1 MHNRDM
7 LWETK
12 DHKKIKISDLSSDHL
27 SNLIPHIER
36 RIFAYIDHY
45 GEEGV
50 VEIKKNINQEIR
62 FRKLNRIEISKDED
76 KLF

>member
-7 LWETK
+7 LWETRE
-12 DHKKIKISDLSSDHL
+12 HKKIKIRDLSSDHL
-27 SNLIPHIER
+27 NNLIPHMDR
-36 RIFAYIDHY
+36 RIEAYIDHY
-45 GEEGV
+45 GEDGV

-62 FRKLNRIEISKDED
+62 FRKLNRIEMNVNED